1 MIAYPPGPPDE
12 FGPKRLLRMSRDP
25 LGFFTQLRRDHGR
38 FVHYRIGPRRV
49 FFLADPELIQDVLV
63 KQARSFLKDQG
74 LESTKPLLG
83 EGLLTSEGEF
93 HRRQRRLA
101 QPAFHHA
108 RIAAYGTTM
117 VEHAERAASRWRDGD
132 SLQFVP
138 EMMRLALG
146 IVGKT
151 LFDTDIASDADTVA
165 RALGV
170 AMNTFTLARV
180 PFWRLLLYLP
190 VPSTLRFARA
200 RRELDEVIYRLIRGH
215 RENGR
220 DRGDLLSMLLLA
232 QDVEG
237 GTGRMTDRQLRD
249 EAMTILLAGH
259 ETTAVALAWSF
270 YLLSQDRA
278 AEAALHDE
286 LDSVL
291 RGAPPTAD
299 DVKRLPYTE
308 MVLSESMRLY
318 PPAWAIGRRALE
330 PVPLGGYELRPGD
343 AAVMAQWVVH
353 RDAELWPDPLRFD
366 PLRFE
371 PARKAQRHRFAYF
384 PFGGGPRVC
393 IGDGFAW
400 LAGTLL
406 LATLAQRWRF
416 ELIPGQRI
424 APLPRV
430 TLRLKHGLQLG
441 ARARRPSAGHS
452 VGQPTVGGAKGG

>member
-1 MIAYPPGPPDE
+1 MTVPTYPPGPPDE
-12 FGPKRLLRMSRDP
+12 FGLKRLLRMSRDP
-25 LGFFTQLRRDHGR
+25 LGFFTSLRRDHGR

-108 RIAAYGTTM
+108 RIAAYGATM
-117 VEHAERAASRWRDGD
+117 VEHTQRAAARFRDGEP
-132 SLQFVP
+132 LEFVP
-138 EMMRLALG
+138 AMMRLALG

-151 LFDTDIASDADTVA
+151 LFDTDVASDADTVA

-170 AMNTFTLARV
+170 AMDTFTLARV

-200 RRELDEVIYRLIRGH
+200 RRELDEVVYRLIRVH
-215 RENGR
+215 RESGR

-237 GTGRMTDRQLRD
+237 GTGAMTDRQVRD

-259 ETTAVALAWSF
+259 ETTAVALAWTF
-270 YLLSQDRA
+270 YLLSRNPA
-278 AEAALHDE
+278 AEASLHDE

-299 DVKRLPYTE
+299 DVKRLPYAE

-318 PPAWAIGRRALE
+318 PPAWAIGRRAHE
-330 PVPLGGYELRPGD
+330 PVALGGSELQAGD
-343 AAVMAQWVVH
+343 AAVMSQWVVH

-371 PARKAQRHRFAYF
+371 PARKAARHRFAYF

-406 LATLAQRWRF
+406 LATLAQRFRF
-416 ELIPGQRI
+416 ELVPGQDVV
-424 APLPRV
+424 PLPRV
-430 TLRLKHGLQLG
+430 TLRLKHGLRLVP
-441 ARARRPSAGHS
+441 RSRR
-452 VGQPTVGGAKGG
+452 T

>member
-12 FGPKRLLRMSRDP
+12 FGLTRLRRMSRDP

-49 FFLADPELIQDVLV
+49 WFLADPELIQDVLV

-108 RIAAYGTTM
+108 RIAAYGATM
-117 VEHAERAASRWRDGD
+117 VEHGQRAAARFRDGEM
-132 SLQFVP
+132 LEFVP

-151 LFDTDIASDADTVA
+151 LFDSDVASDADTVA

-170 AMNTFTLARV
+170 AMDTFTLARV

-200 RRELDEVIYRLIRGH
+200 RRELDEVVYRLIRAH
-215 RENGR
+215 REVGR

-232 QDVEG
+232 RDEEG
-237 GTGRMTDRQLRD
+237 GTGTMTDRQLRD

-259 ETTAVALAWSF
+259 ETTAVALAWTF
-270 YLLSQDRA
+270 YLLAQDRA

-291 RGAPPTAD
+291 RGAPPSAE
-299 DVKRLPYTE
+299 DVRRLPYTE

-330 PVPLGGYELRPGD
+330 PLPLGGYELRPGD
-343 AAVMAQWVVH
+343 AAVMSQWVVH
-353 RDAELWPDPLRFD
+353 RDPELWPDPLRFD

-371 PARKAQRHRFAYF
+371 PARKAARHRFAYF

-416 ELIPGQRI
+416 ELVPGQEI
-424 APLPRV
+424 SPLPRV
-430 TLRLKHGLQLG
+430 TLRLRHGLKLVP
-441 ARARRPSAGHS
+441 RSR
-452 VGQPTVGGAKGG
+452 GG

>member
-12 FGPKRLLRMSRDP
+12 CGPKRLLRMSRDP

-108 RIAAYGTTM
+108 RIAAYGRTM

-237 GTGRMTDRQLRD
+237 GTGRMSDRQLRD

-259 ETTAVALAWSF
+259 ETTAVALAWTF
-270 YLLSQDRA
+270 YLLALNPRV
-278 AEAALHDE
+278 EAALHEE

-291 RGAPPTAD
+291 RGAPASAAD
-299 DVKRLPYTE
+299 AKRLPYLE
-308 MVLSESMRLY
+308 MVLSESMRLH
-318 PPAWAIGRRALE
+318 PPAWAIGRRARE
-330 PVPLGGYELRPGD
+330 AVPLGKYELREGE
-343 AAVMAQWVVH
+343 AVVMSQWVVH
-353 RDAELWPDPLRFD
+353 RDPDLWADPLRFD
-366 PLRFE
+366 PERFE
-371 PARKAQRHRFAYF
+371 PALKGARHRFAYF

-406 LATLAQRWRF
+406 VATIAQRWRL
-416 ELIPGQRI
+416 ELVPGRRV

-430 TLRLKHGLQLG
+430 TLRLRNGLQLV
-441 ARARRPSAGHS
+441 ARSRR
-452 VGQPTVGGAKGG
+452 

>member
-1 MIAYPPGPPDE
+1 MIACPPGPPDE

-49 FFLADPELIQDVLV
+49 WFVADPDLIQDVLV
-63 KQARSFLKDQG
+63 KNAGSFLKDQG
-74 LESTKPLLG
+74 LESTRPLLG
-83 EGLLTSEGEF
+83 DGLLTSEGEL

-108 RIAAYGTTM
+108 RISAYGATM
-117 VEHAERAASRWRDGD
+117 VEHGLRAASRWRDGEP
-132 SLQFVP
+132 LQFVP

-170 AMNTFTLARV
+170 AMDTFTLARV
-180 PFWRLLLYLP
+180 PFWRLLLYVP

-200 RRELDEVIYRLIRGH
+200 RRELDSVVYRLIRAH

-220 DRGDLLSMLLLA
+220 DGGDLLSMLLLA
-232 QDVEG
+232 RDVEG
-237 GTGRMTDRQLRD
+237 GTGAMTDRQLRD

-259 ETTAVALAWSF
+259 ETTAVALAWTF
-270 YLLSQDRA
+270 YLLSQNRA

-291 RGAPPTAD
+291 RGAPPRA
-299 DVKRLPYTE
+299 
-308 MVLSESMRLY
+308 
-318 PPAWAIGRRALE
+318 PPAWAVGRRALE
-330 PVPLGGYELRPGD
+330 PVPLGGYELRAGD
-343 AAVMAQWVVH
+343 AAVMSQWVVH
-353 RDAELWPDPLRFD
+353 RDPDLWPEPLRFD

-371 PARKAQRHRFAYF
+371 PARKAPRHRFAYF

-416 ELIPGQRI
+416 ELVPGQRI
-424 APLPRV
+424 APQPRV
-430 TLRLKHGLQLG
+430 TLRLKHGLELLPRRR
-441 ARARRPSAGHS
+441 RAPAAWIS
-452 VGQPTVGGAKGG
+452 

>member
-1 MIAYPPGPPDE
+1 MRSATALPPGPPDE
-12 FGPKRLLRMSRDP
+12 LGLKRLLRMSRDP
-25 LGFFTQLRRDHGR
+25 LGFFTALRRDYGR

-49 FFLADPELIQDVLV
+49 WFAADPELVQDVLV
-63 KQARSFLKDQG
+63 KNARCFIKDQG

-108 RIAAYGTTM
+108 RIAGYGAIM
-117 VEHAERAASRWRDGD
+117 VEHALRASDRFRDGQTLD
-132 SLQFVP
+132 FVP

-151 LFDTDIASDADTVA
+151 LFDSDVASDADTVA

-170 AMNTFTLARV
+170 AMDTFTLARV

-200 RRELDEVIYRLIRGH
+200 RRQLDEVVYRLIREH
-215 RENGR
+215 RKSGR

-232 QDVEG
+232 RDVEG
-237 GTGRMTDRQLRD
+237 GTGAMTDRQLRD

-259 ETTAVALAWSF
+259 ETTAVALAWTF
-270 YLLSQDRA
+270 YLLSQNPA
-278 AEAALHDE
+278 VEGALHDE

-291 RGAPPTAD
+291 RGAPPGAA
-299 DVKRLPYTE
+299 DVKRLPYTV
-308 MVLSESMRLY
+308 MVLSEAMRLY
-318 PPAWAIGRRALE
+318 PPAWAIGRRACE
-330 PVPLGGYELRPGD
+330 PVSLGGYELRPGD
-343 AAVMAQWVVH
+343 AAVMSQWVVH
-353 RDAELWPDPLRFD
+353 RDPELWPEPLRFD

-371 PARKAQRHRFAYF
+371 PARSCARHRFAYF

-406 LATLAQRWRF
+406 LATIAQRWRF
-416 ELIPGQRI
+416 DLAPGQRVS
-424 APLPRV
+424 PLPRV
-430 TLRLKHGLQLG
+430 TLRLRHGLALVP
-441 ARARRPSAGHS
+441 RARHAIAAAAG
-452 VGQPTVGGAKGG
+452 

>member
-1 MIAYPPGPPDE
+1 VIAYPPGPPDE
-12 FGPKRLLRMSRDP
+12 FGLTRLLRMSRDP

-49 FFLADPELIQDVLV
+49 WFLADPELIQDVLV

-101 QPAFHHA
+101 QPVFHHA
-108 RIAAYGTTM
+108 RIAAYGATM
-117 VEHAERAASRWRDGD
+117 VEHGQRAAARFRDGEM
-132 SLQFVP
+132 LEFVP

-151 LFDTDIASDADTVA
+151 LFDSDVASDADTVA

-170 AMNTFTLARV
+170 AMDTFTLARV

-200 RRELDEVIYRLIRGH
+200 RRELDEVVYRLIRAH
-215 RENGR
+215 REVGR

-232 QDVEG
+232 RDEEG
-237 GTGRMTDRQLRD
+237 GTGTMTDRQLRD

-259 ETTAVALAWSF
+259 ETTAVALAWTF
-270 YLLSQDRA
+270 YLLAQDRA

-291 RGAPPTAD
+291 RGAPPSAE
-299 DVKRLPYTE
+299 DVRRLPYTE

-318 PPAWAIGRRALE
+318 PPAWVIGRRALE
-330 PVPLGGYELRPGD
+330 PLPLGGYELRPGD
-343 AAVMAQWVVH
+343 AAVMSQWVVH
-353 RDAELWPDPLRFD
+353 RDPELWPDPLRFD

-371 PARKAQRHRFAYF
+371 PARKAARHRFAYF

-416 ELIPGQRI
+416 ELVPGQQVS
-424 APLPRV
+424 PLPRV
-430 TLRLKHGLQLG
+430 TLRLRHGLQLVP
-441 ARARRPSAGHS
+441 RSRRP
-452 VGQPTVGGAKGG
+452 PGAVLS

>member
-12 FGPKRLLRMSRDP
+12 FGLTRLLRMSRDP

-49 FFLADPELIQDVLV
+49 WFLADPELIQDVLV

-101 QPAFHHA
+101 QPVFHHA
-108 RIAAYGTTM
+108 RIAAYGATM
-117 VEHAERAASRWRDGD
+117 VEHGQRAAARFRDGEM
-132 SLQFVP
+132 LEFVP

-151 LFDTDIASDADTVA
+151 LFDSDVASDADTVA

-170 AMNTFTLARV
+170 AMDTFTLARV

-200 RRELDEVIYRLIRGH
+200 RRELDEVVYRLIRAH
-215 RENGR
+215 REVGR

-232 QDVEG
+232 RDEEG
-237 GTGRMTDRQLRD
+237 GTGTMTDRQLRD

-259 ETTAVALAWSF
+259 ETTAVALAWTF
-270 YLLSQDRA
+270 YLLAQDRA

-291 RGAPPTAD
+291 RGAPPSAE
-299 DVKRLPYTE
+299 DVRRLPYTE

-318 PPAWAIGRRALE
+318 PPAWVIGRRALE
-330 PVPLGGYELRPGD
+330 PLPLGGYELRPGD
-343 AAVMAQWVVH
+343 AAVMSQWVVH
-353 RDAELWPDPLRFD
+353 RDPELWPDPLRFD

-371 PARKAQRHRFAYF
+371 PARKAARHRFAYF

-416 ELIPGQRI
+416 ELVPGQQVS
-424 APLPRV
+424 PLPRV
-430 TLRLKHGLQLG
+430 TLRLRHGLQLVP
-441 ARARRPSAGHS
+441 RSRRP
-452 VGQPTVGGAKGG
+452 PGAVLS

>member
-1 MIAYPPGPPDE
+1 
-12 FGPKRLLRMSRDP
+12 MSRDP
-25 LGFFTQLRRDHGR
+25 LGFFTQLRREHGR

-49 FFLADPELIQDVLV
+49 WFIADPELIQDVLV

-108 RIAAYGTTM
+108 RIAAYGATM
-117 VEHAERAASRWRDGD
+117 VEHGQRAAARFRDGEA
-132 SLQFVP
+132 LEFVP

-151 LFDTDIASDADTVA
+151 LFDTDVASDADTVA

-170 AMNTFTLARV
+170 AMDTFTLARV

-190 VPSTLRFARA
+190 VPSTVRFARA
-200 RRELDEVIYRLIRGH
+200 RRQLDEVVYRLIRAH
-215 RENGR
+215 REVGG

-232 QDVEG
+232 RDVEG
-237 GTGRMTDRQLRD
+237 GTGTMTDRQLRD

-259 ETTAVALAWSF
+259 ETTAVALAWTF
-270 YLLSQDRA
+270 YLLAQDRQV
-278 AEAALHDE
+278 ESALHDE

-291 RGAPPTAD
+291 RGAPPSAG
-299 DVKRLPYTE
+299 DVRRLPYTE

-318 PPAWAIGRRALE
+318 PPAWAFGRRAHERL
-330 PVPLGGYELRPGD
+330 PLGGYELRPGD
-343 AAVMAQWVVH
+343 AAVMSQWVVH
-353 RDAELWPDPLRFD
+353 RDPELWPDPLRFD

-371 PARKAQRHRFAYF
+371 PARKAARHRFAYF

-400 LAGTLL
+400 LAGILL

-416 ELIPGQRI
+416 ELVPDQRVL
-424 APLPRV
+424 PLPRV
-430 TLRLKHGLQLG
+430 TLRLRHGLQLVP
-441 ARARRPSAGHS
+441 RSRRP
-452 VGQPTVGGAKGG
+452 PGAVLS

>member
-1 MIAYPPGPPDE
+1 VISRAYPPGPPDE
-12 FGPKRLLRMSRDP
+12 FGLKRLLRMSKDP
-25 LGFFTQLRRDHGR
+25 LGFFTGLRREHGT

-49 FFLADPELIQDVLV
+49 WFIADPELIQDVLV
-63 KQARSFLKDQG
+63 KHARGFLKDQG
-74 LESTKPLLG
+74 LESTTPLLG

-108 RIAAYGTTM
+108 RIAAYGATM
-117 VEHAERAASRWRDGD
+117 VEHGQRALLRFRDGEPVE
-132 SLQFVP
+132 FVR

-151 LFDTDIASDADTVA
+151 LFDSDVASDADTVA

-170 AMNTFTLARV
+170 AMDTFTLARV
-180 PFWRLLLYLP
+180 PFWRLLLYVP

-200 RRELDEVIYRLIRGH
+200 RRELDEVVYRLIRDH
-215 RENGR
+215 REIGG

-232 QDVEG
+232 RDVEG
-237 GTGRMTDRQLRD
+237 GTGAMTDRQLRD

-259 ETTAVALAWSF
+259 ETTAVALAWTF
-270 YLLSQDRA
+270 YLLAQDRA
-278 AEAALHDE
+278 AEAALHEE

-291 RGAPPTAD
+291 RGAPPSAH

-318 PPAWAIGRRALE
+318 PPAWAIGRRAQE
-330 PVPLGGYELRPGD
+330 AVPLGGYELEPGD
-343 AAVMAQWVVH
+343 AAVMSQWVVH
-353 RDAELWPDPLRFD
+353 RDPDLWPDPLRFD

-371 PARKAQRHRFAYF
+371 PARKAGRHRFAYF

-406 LATLAQRWRF
+406 LATLAQRFRF
-416 ELIPGQRI
+416 ELVPGQAI
-424 APLPRV
+424 SPLPRV
-430 TLRLKHGLQLG
+430 TLRVRPGLKLVP
-441 ARARRPSAGHS
+441 RSRRRLA
-452 VGQPTVGGAKGG
+452 

>member
-1 MIAYPPGPPDE
+1 MRALELPRGGVPAFPPGPPDE
-12 FGPKRLLRMSRDP
+12 FGLKRLFRMSRDP

-49 FFLADPELIQDVLV
+49 WFVADPELIQDVLV
-63 KQARSFLKDQG
+63 KHAGSFLKDQG

-108 RIAAYGTTM
+108 RIAAYGSTM
-117 VEHAERAASRWRDGD
+117 VKHGLRACARFRDGETLD
-132 SLQFVP
+132 FVP

-151 LFDTDIASDADTVA
+151 LFDSDVASDADTVA

-170 AMNTFTLARV
+170 AMDTFTLARV

-200 RRELDEVIYRLIRGH
+200 RRELDEVVTRIIRAH
-215 RENGR
+215 RESGR

-237 GTGRMTDRQLRD
+237 GTGRMNDRQLRD

-259 ETTAVALAWSF
+259 ETTAVALAWTF
-270 YLLSQDRA
+270 YLLAQHPGV
-278 AEAALHDE
+278 EAALHEE

-291 RGAPPTAD
+291 RGAPPTTE
-299 DVKRLPYTE
+299 DVKRLPYAD

-318 PPAWAIGRRALE
+318 PPAWAIGRRAHE
-330 PVPLGGYELRPGD
+330 PVPLGGYELHPGD
-343 AAVMAQWVVH
+343 AAVLSQWVVH
-353 RDAELWPDPLRFD
+353 RDPELWPDPLRFD

-371 PARKAQRHRFAYF
+371 PARKAARHRFAYF

-416 ELIPGQRI
+416 ELVPDQRVE
-424 APLPRV
+424 PLPRV
-430 TLRLKHGLQLG
+430 TLRLKHGLRLV
-441 ARARRPSAGHS
+441 ARSRPSPAGVLS
-452 VGQPTVGGAKGG
+452 

>member
-1 MIAYPPGPPDE
+1 MTVPTYPPGPPDE
-12 FGPKRLLRMSRDP
+12 FGLKRLLRMSRDP
-25 LGFFTQLRRDHGR
+25 LGFFTSLRRDHGR

-108 RIAAYGTTM
+108 RIAAYGATM
-117 VEHAERAASRWRDGD
+117 VEHTQRAAARFRAGEP
-132 SLQFVP
+132 LEFVP
-138 EMMRLALG
+138 EMMRLSLG

-151 LFDTDIASDADTVA
+151 LFDTDVASDADTVA

-170 AMNTFTLARV
+170 AMDTFTLARV

-200 RRELDEVIYRLIRGH
+200 RRELDEVVYRLIRVH
-215 RENGR
+215 RESGR

-237 GTGRMTDRQLRD
+237 GTGAMTDRQLRD

-259 ETTAVALAWSF
+259 ETTAVALAWTF
-270 YLLSQDRA
+270 YLLSRNRA

-299 DVKRLPYTE
+299 DVKRLPYAE
-308 MVLSESMRLY
+308 LVLSESMRLY
-318 PPAWAIGRRALE
+318 PPAWAIGRRAHE
-330 PVPLGGYELRPGD
+330 PVALGGSELQPGD
-343 AAVMAQWVVH
+343 AAVMSQWVVH

-371 PARKAQRHRFAYF
+371 PARKAARHRFAYF

-406 LATLAQRWRF
+406 LATLAQRFRF
-416 ELIPGQRI
+416 ELVSGQDVVPR
-424 APLPRV
+424 PRV
-430 TLRLKHGLQLG
+430 TLRLTPGLRLG
-441 ARARRPSAGHS
+441 PRPRRTRAAPLS
-452 VGQPTVGGAKGG
+452 

>member
-12 FGPKRLLRMSRDP
+12 FGLTRLLRMSRDP

-49 FFLADPELIQDVLV
+49 WFLADPELIQDVLV

-108 RIAAYGTTM
+108 RIAAYGATM
-117 VEHAERAASRWRDGD
+117 VEHGQRAAARFRDGEM
-132 SLQFVP
+132 LEFVP

-151 LFDTDIASDADTVA
+151 LFDSDVASDADTVA

-170 AMNTFTLARV
+170 AMDTFTLARV

-200 RRELDEVIYRLIRGH
+200 RRELDEVVYRLIRAH
-215 RENGR
+215 REVGR

-232 QDVEG
+232 RDEEG
-237 GTGRMTDRQLRD
+237 GTGTMTDRQLRD

-259 ETTAVALAWSF
+259 ETTAVALAWTF
-270 YLLSQDRA
+270 YLLAQDRA

-291 RGAPPTAD
+291 RGAPPSAE
-299 DVKRLPYTE
+299 DVRRLPYTE

-330 PVPLGGYELRPGD
+330 PLPLGGYELRPGD
-343 AAVMAQWVVH
+343 AAVMSQWVVH
-353 RDAELWPDPLRFD
+353 RDPELWPDPLRFD

-371 PARKAQRHRFAYF
+371 PARKAARHRFAYF

-406 LATLAQRWRF
+406 LATLAQHWRF
-416 ELIPGQRI
+416 ELVPGQEI
-424 APLPRV
+424 SPLPRV
-430 TLRLKHGLQLG
+430 TLRLKHGLRLVP
-441 ARARRPSAGHS
+441 RSRRPPGRVLS
-452 VGQPTVGGAKGG
+452 

>member
-308 MVLSESMRLY
+308 MVLSESMRL
-318 PPAWAIGRRALE
+318 
-330 PVPLGGYELRPGD
+330 
-343 AAVMAQWVVH
+343 
-353 RDAELWPDPLRFD
+353 
-366 PLRFE
+366 
-371 PARKAQRHRFAYF
+371 
-384 PFGGGPRVC
+384 
-393 IGDGFAW
+393 
-400 LAGTLL
+400 
-406 LATLAQRWRF
+406 
-416 ELIPGQRI
+416 
-424 APLPRV
+424 
-430 TLRLKHGLQLG
+430 
-441 ARARRPSAGHS
+441 
-452 VGQPTVGGAKGG
+452 

>member
-1 MIAYPPGPPDE
+1 MRQPLPSGPPDE
-12 FGPKRLLRMSRDP
+12 LGLKRLLRMSRDP
-25 LGFFTQLRRDHGR
+25 LGFFSALRRDYGR
-38 FVHYRIGPRRV
+38 FVHYRVGPRRV
-49 FFLADPELIQDVLV
+49 WFLADPDLVQDVLV
-63 KQARSFLKDQG
+63 KNARSFIKDQG

-101 QPAFHHA
+101 QPAFHHG
-108 RIAAYGTTM
+108 RIAAYGAIM
-117 VEHAERAASRWRDGD
+117 VEHALRAVERFRDGGTID
-132 SLQFVP
+132 FVP

-151 LFDTDIASDADTVA
+151 LFDSDVASDADTVA

-170 AMNTFTLARV
+170 AMDTFTLARV

-200 RRELDEVIYRLIRGH
+200 RRELDEVVYRLIREH
-215 RENGR
+215 RASGR

-237 GTGRMTDRQLRD
+237 GTGGMSDRQLRD

-259 ETTAVALAWSF
+259 ETTAVALAWTF
-270 YLLSQDRA
+270 YLLSQHRDI
-278 AEAALHDE
+278 EGALHDE

-291 RGAPPTAD
+291 RGAPPAAAD
-299 DVKRLPYTE
+299 VRKLPYTV
-308 MVLSESMRLY
+308 MVLSEAMRLY
-318 PPAWAIGRRALE
+318 PPAWAIGRRASEAVSLA
-330 PVPLGGYELRPGD
+330 GHELRRGD
-343 AAVMAQWVVH
+343 AAVMSQWVVH
-353 RDAELWPDPLRFD
+353 RDPELWPEPLRFD

-371 PARKAQRHRFAYF
+371 PARSAARHRFAYF

-406 LATLAQRWRF
+406 LATIAQRWRF
-416 ELIPGQRI
+416 DLAPGHRVV
-424 APLPRV
+424 PLPRV
-430 TLRLKHGLQLG
+430 TLRLRHGLALVP
-441 ARARRPSAGHS
+441 RERRRPAAAAG
-452 VGQPTVGGAKGG
+452 